1 MPSPNFLS
9 RYGVY
14 VVSAEFVKKD
24 PNGYQALQQA
34 FLKARSGPVMTDYI
48 QKNNLTDMSLGLP
61 GEQFEKVFSSEMSE
75 IERINK

>member
-14 VVSAEFVKKD
+14 VVAAEFAKKD
-24 PNGYQALQQA
+24 PSGYQALQQA